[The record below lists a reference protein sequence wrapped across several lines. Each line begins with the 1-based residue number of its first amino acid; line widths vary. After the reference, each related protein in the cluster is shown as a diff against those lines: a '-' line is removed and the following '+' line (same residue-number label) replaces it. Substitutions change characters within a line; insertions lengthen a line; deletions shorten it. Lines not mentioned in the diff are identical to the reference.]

1 MDIAV
6 AAPSEQVLIFDTTLR
21 DGEQS
26 PGCSMNTEEKLVLAR
41 QLERLGVDIIEAGFP
56 IASQGD
62 FEAVQRVASEIR
74 GTRVAGLCRCLRKDI
89 DVAYQALKSAARPRI
104 HTFLATSDIHL
115 RYKLKMSRED
125 ALIHVRD
132 YVAHARSLCDDI
144 EFSPE
149 DATRSDPD
157 FLCEVLQVAVDSGA
171 TTLNIPDTVG
181 YTMPVEYGNLIRKIR
196 QTVKGENIVLSCHC
210 HNDLGMAVANS
221 LAAVAAG
228 ARQVE
233 CTINGIGERAGNCAM
248 EEVVMSL
255 FVRSDVFPYKCGVD
269 RAQIYATSQLLSQ
282 TLGFNVQPNKAIVGR
297 NAFAHEAGIHQ
308 HGVLSNPICYEIMTP
323 ESVGMRGERI
333 VLGKH
338 SGRHALMHRFNE
350 LGLNVS
356 SEELE
361 ALYTKFTHLADRKK
375 KVYDQDL
382 ISMVATHR
390 GPVSDSPNDSPNLV
404 TA

>member
-1 MDIAV
+1 MDIDV
-6 AAPSEQVLIFDTTLR
+6 AAPTEQVLIFDTTLR
-21 DGEQS
+21 DGEQA
-26 PGCSMNTEEKLVLAR
+26 PGCSMNTEEKLVMAR

-56 IASQGD
+56 VASQGD

-74 GTRVAGLCRCLRKDI
+74 GPRIAGLCRCIRKDI
-89 DVAYQALKSAARPRI
+89 DVAYQALKAAARPRI
-104 HTFLATSDIHL
+104 HTFLATTDIHL
-115 RYKLKMSRED
+115 TYKLKMSRQD
-125 ALIHVRD
+125 ALRNVRD

-157 FLCEVLQVAVDSGA
+157 FLCEVLQAAVDSGA

-181 YTMPVEYGNLIRKIR
+181 YTMPEEYGRLFRKIR
-196 QTVKGENIVLSCHC
+196 QTVRGENIVLSCHC
-210 HNDLGMAVANS
+210 HNDLGMSVANS

-233 CTINGIGERAGNCAM
+233 CTVNGIGERAGNAAM
-248 EEVVMSL
+248 EEVVMGI
-255 FVRSDVFPYKCGVD
+255 FVRADVYPYQCGVD
-269 RAQIYATSQLLSQ
+269 RSQIYATSQLLSQ

-308 HGVLSNPICYEIMTP
+308 HGVLSNPLCYEIMTP
-323 ESVGMRGERI
+323 ESVGMIGDRI

-356 SEELE
+356 TDELE
-361 ALYTKFTHLADRKK
+361 PLYAKFTHLADRKK

-382 ISMVATHR
+382 IAMVATHR
-390 GPVSDSPNDSPNLV
+390 GPVGDAPNLV
-404 TA
+404 TAQQ

>member
-1 MDIAV
+1 MNIDV
-6 AAPSEQVLIFDTTLR
+6 KEQPEKILIFDTTLR

-62 FEAVQRVASEIR
+62 FEAVQRVAREI
-74 GTRVAGLCRCLRKDI
+74 GGIRVAGLARCTRKDI
-89 DVAYQALKSAARPRI
+89 DTAYEALKDAARPRI

-115 RYKLKMSRED
+115 QYKLKMSRQD
-125 ALIHVRD
+125 ALRNVRE
-132 YVAHARSLCDDI
+132 YVGHARSLCSDI

-149 DATRSDPD
+149 DSTRSDPD
-157 FLCEVLQVAVDSGA
+157 FLCEVLQAAVDSGA

-181 YTMPVEYGNLIRKIR
+181 YTMPEEYGRLISKIR
-196 QTVKGENIVLSCHC
+196 QTVKGENLTISCHC

-233 CTINGIGERAGNCAM
+233 CTVNGIGERAGNAAM
-248 EEVVMSL
+248 EEVVMGI
-255 FVRSDVFPYKCGVD
+255 FVRSDMFPFQCGID
-269 RAQIYATSQLLSQ
+269 RSQIHATSELLSQ

-308 HGVLSNPICYEIMTP
+308 HGVLSNPLCYEIMTP
-323 ESVGMRGERI
+323 ESVGMPGDRI

-338 SGRHALMHRFNE
+338 SGRHALVYRFKQLGIEVSHDE
-350 LGLNVS
+350 LD
-356 SEELE
+356 
-361 ALYTKFTHLADRKK
+361 ALYTKFTQLADRKK

-382 ISMVATHR
+382 ISMVNTQR
-390 GPVSDSPNDSPNLV
+390 GAVGDAPNLV
-404 TA
+404 TAQQK

>member
-1 MDIAV
+1 MDIDVKAQ
-6 AAPSEQVLIFDTTLR
+6 PEKILIFDTTLR

-62 FEAVQRVASEIR
+62 FEAVQRVAREI
-74 GTRVAGLCRCLRKDI
+74 GGVRVAGLARCTRKDI
-89 DVAYQALKSAARPRI
+89 DTAYEALKDAARPRI

-115 RYKLKMSRED
+115 QYKLKMSRQD
-125 ALIHVRD
+125 ALRNVRE
-132 YVAHARSLCDDI
+132 YVGHARSLCSDI

-149 DATRSDPD
+149 DSTRSDPD
-157 FLCEVLQVAVDSGA
+157 FLCEVLQAAVESGA

-181 YTMPVEYGNLIRKIR
+181 YTMPEEYGRLISKIR
-196 QTVKGENIVLSCHC
+196 QTVKGENLTISCHC

-233 CTINGIGERAGNCAM
+233 CTVNGIGERAGNAAM
-248 EEVVMSL
+248 EEVVMGI
-255 FVRSDVFPYKCGVD
+255 FVRSDMFPFQCGID
-269 RAQIYATSQLLSQ
+269 RSQIHATSELLSQ

-308 HGVLSNPICYEIMTP
+308 HGVLSNPLCYEIMTP
-323 ESVGMRGERI
+323 ESVGMPGDRI

-338 SGRHALMHRFNE
+338 SGRHALVYRFKQLGIEVSHDE
-350 LGLNVS
+350 LD
-356 SEELE
+356 
-361 ALYTKFTHLADRKK
+361 ALYTKFTQLADRKK

-382 ISMVATHR
+382 ISMVNTQR
-390 GPVSDSPNDSPNLV
+390 GAVGDAPNLV
-404 TA
+404 TAQQK

>member
-1 MDIAV
+1 MDIDVKAQ
-6 AAPSEQVLIFDTTLR
+6 PEKILIFDTTLR

-62 FEAVQRVASEIR
+62 FEAVQRVAREI
-74 GTRVAGLCRCLRKDI
+74 GGVRVAGLARCTRKDI
-89 DVAYQALKSAARPRI
+89 DTAHEALKDAARPRI

-115 RYKLKMSRED
+115 QYKLKMSRQD
-125 ALIHVRD
+125 ALRSVRE
-132 YVAHARSLCDDI
+132 YVGHARSLCSDI

-149 DATRSDPD
+149 DSTRSDPD
-157 FLCEVLQVAVDSGA
+157 FLCEVLQAAVDSGA

-181 YTMPVEYGNLIRKIR
+181 YTMPGEYGRLIGKIR
-196 QTVKGENIVLSCHC
+196 QTVKGENLTISCHC

-233 CTINGIGERAGNCAM
+233 CTVNGIGERAGNAAM
-248 EEVVMSL
+248 EEVIMSI
-255 FVRSDVFPYKCGVD
+255 FVRSDMFPFQCGID
-269 RAQIYATSQLLSQ
+269 RSQIHATSELLSQ
-282 TLGFNVQPNKAIVGR
+282 TLGFSVQPNKAIVGR

-308 HGVLSNPICYEIMTP
+308 HGVLSNPLCYEIMTP
-323 ESVGMRGERI
+323 ESVGMPGDRI

-338 SGRHALMHRFNE
+338 SGRHALVYRFKQLGIEVSHDE
-350 LGLNVS
+350 LD
-356 SEELE
+356 
-361 ALYTKFTHLADRKK
+361 ALYTKFTQLADRKK

-382 ISMVATHR
+382 ISMVNTQR
-390 GPVSDSPNDSPNLV
+390 GAVGDAPNLV
-404 TA
+404 TAQQK

>member
-1 MDIAV
+1 MNIDVKAQPEKI
-6 AAPSEQVLIFDTTLR
+6 LIFDTTLR

-41 QLERLGVDIIEAGFP
+41 QLERLGVNIIEAGFP

-62 FEAVQRVASEIR
+62 FEAVQRVAREI
-74 GTRVAGLCRCLRKDI
+74 GGVRVAGLARCTRKDI
-89 DVAYQALKSAARPRI
+89 DTAYEALKDAARPRI

-115 RYKLKMSRED
+115 QYKLKMSRQD
-125 ALIHVRD
+125 ALRSVRE
-132 YVAHARSLCDDI
+132 YVGHARSLCSDI

-149 DATRSDPD
+149 DSTRSDPD
-157 FLCEVLQVAVDSGA
+157 FLCEVLQAAVDSGA

-181 YTMPVEYGNLIRKIR
+181 YTMPGEYGRLIGKIR
-196 QTVKGENIVLSCHC
+196 QTVKGENLTISCHC

-233 CTINGIGERAGNCAM
+233 CTVNGIGERAGNAAM
-248 EEVVMSL
+248 EEVVMGI
-255 FVRSDVFPYKCGVD
+255 FVRSDMFPFQCGID
-269 RAQIYATSQLLSQ
+269 RSQIHATSELLSQ
-282 TLGFNVQPNKAIVGR
+282 TLGFSVQPNKAIVGR

-308 HGVLSNPICYEIMTP
+308 HGVLSNPLCYEIMTP
-323 ESVGMRGERI
+323 ESVGMPGDRI

-338 SGRHALMHRFNE
+338 SGRHALVYRFKQLGIEVSHDE
-350 LGLNVS
+350 LD
-356 SEELE
+356 
-361 ALYTKFTHLADRKK
+361 ALYTKFTQLADRKK

-382 ISMVATHR
+382 ISMVNTQR
-390 GPVSDSPNDSPNLV
+390 GAVGDAPNLV
-404 TA
+404 TAQQK

>member
-1 MDIAV
+1 MDIDVKAQ
-6 AAPSEQVLIFDTTLR
+6 PEKILIFDTTLR

-62 FEAVQRVASEIR
+62 FEAVQRVAREI
-74 GTRVAGLCRCLRKDI
+74 GGVRVAGLARCTRKDI
-89 DVAYQALKSAARPRI
+89 DTAHEALKDAARPRI

-115 RYKLKMSRED
+115 QYKLKMSRQD
-125 ALIHVRD
+125 ALRNVRE
-132 YVAHARSLCDDI
+132 YVGHARSLCSDI

-149 DATRSDPD
+149 DSTRSDPD
-157 FLCEVLQVAVDSGA
+157 FLCEVLQAAVESGA

-181 YTMPVEYGNLIRKIR
+181 YTMPEEYGRLISKIR
-196 QTVKGENIVLSCHC
+196 QTVKGENLTISCHC

-233 CTINGIGERAGNCAM
+233 CTVNGIGERAGNAAM
-248 EEVVMSL
+248 EEVVMGI
-255 FVRSDVFPYKCGVD
+255 FVRSDMFPFQCGID
-269 RAQIYATSQLLSQ
+269 RSQIHATSELLSQ

-308 HGVLSNPICYEIMTP
+308 HGVLSNPLCYEIMTP
-323 ESVGMRGERI
+323 ESVGMPGDRI

-338 SGRHALMHRFNE
+338 SGRHALVYRFKQLGIEVSHDE
-350 LGLNVS
+350 LD
-356 SEELE
+356 
-361 ALYTKFTHLADRKK
+361 ALYTKFTQLADRKK

-382 ISMVATHR
+382 ISMVNTQR
-390 GPVSDSPNDSPNLV
+390 GAVGDAPNLV
-404 TA
+404 TAQQK

>member
-1 MDIAV
+1 MDIDVKAQ
-6 AAPSEQVLIFDTTLR
+6 AEKILIFDTTLR

-62 FEAVQRVASEIR
+62 FEAVQRVAREI
-74 GTRVAGLCRCLRKDI
+74 GGVRVAGLARCTRKDI
-89 DVAYQALKSAARPRI
+89 DTAYEALKDAARPRI

-115 RYKLKMSRED
+115 QYKLKMSRQD
-125 ALIHVRD
+125 ALRNVRE
-132 YVAHARSLCDDI
+132 YVGHARSLCSDI

-149 DATRSDPD
+149 DSTRSDPD
-157 FLCEVLQVAVDSGA
+157 FLCEVLQAAVDSGA

-181 YTMPVEYGNLIRKIR
+181 YTMPGEYGRLIGKIR
-196 QTVKGENIVLSCHC
+196 QTVKGENLTISCHC

-233 CTINGIGERAGNCAM
+233 CTVNGIGERAGNAAM
-248 EEVVMSL
+248 EEVVMGI
-255 FVRSDVFPYKCGVD
+255 FVRSDMFPFQCGVD
-269 RAQIYATSQLLSQ
+269 RSQIHATSELLSQ
-282 TLGFNVQPNKAIVGR
+282 TLGFSVQPNKAIVGR

-308 HGVLSNPICYEIMTP
+308 HGVLSNPLCYEIMTP
-323 ESVGMRGERI
+323 ESVGMPGDRI

-338 SGRHALMHRFNE
+338 SGRHALVYRFKQLGIEVSHDE
-350 LGLNVS
+350 LD
-356 SEELE
+356 
-361 ALYTKFTHLADRKK
+361 ALYTKFTQLADRKK

-382 ISMVATHR
+382 ISMVNTQR
-390 GPVSDSPNDSPNLV
+390 GAVGDAPNLV
-404 TA
+404 TAQQK

>member
-1 MDIAV
+1 MEPEVSTPA
-6 AAPSEQVLIFDTTLR
+6 EQILIFDTTLR

-26 PGCSMNTEEKLVLAR
+26 PGCSMHTDEKLLIAH

-62 FEAVQRVASEIR
+62 FEAVQRIAAEVRQPRIA
-74 GTRVAGLCRCLRKDI
+74 ALARCVHKDI
-89 DVAYQALKSAARPRI
+89 EIAAKALEGAARPRI

-115 RYKLKMSRED
+115 AFKLKLSRQD
-125 ALIHVRD
+125 ALQTAREC
-132 YVAHARSLCDDI
+132 VAYARSLCDDI

-149 DATRSDPD
+149 DATRSEPA
-157 FLCEVLQVAVDSGA
+157 FLCEVLQSAVDSGA

-181 YTMPVEYGNLIRKIR
+181 YTMPDEYSRLIRQIR
-196 QTVKGENIVLSCHC
+196 DTVRGEFVISAHC

-221 LAAVAAG
+221 LAAISAG

-233 CTINGIGERAGNCAM
+233 CTINGIGERAGNAAL
-248 EEVVMSL
+248 EELVMAL
-255 FVRSDVFPYKCGVD
+255 HVRGELYPGTCNVD
-269 RAQIYATSQLLSQ
+269 RTQLYPASQLLSR

-308 HGVLSNPICYEIMTP
+308 HGVLSNPLCYEIMTP
-323 ESVGMRGERI
+323 ESVGMPQDRL

-338 SGRHALMHRFNE
+338 SGRHALLHRFNE
-350 LGLNVS
+350 LGLEVAGD
-356 SEELE
+356 ELDP
-361 ALYTKFTHLADRKK
+361 LYARFSHLADRKK

-382 ISMVATHR
+382 ISMVLTYR
-390 GPVSDSPNDSPNLV
+390 GPLGKLPNRVAAQQP
-404 TA
+404 

>member
-1 MDIAV
+1 METDVVSPA
-6 AAPSEQVLIFDTTLR
+6 EQILIFDTTLR

-26 PGCSMNTEEKLVLAR
+26 PGCSMHTDEKLIIAH

-62 FEAVQRVASEIR
+62 FEAVERVAAEVHRPRI
-74 GTRVAGLCRCLRKDI
+74 AALARCVHKDI
-89 DVAYQALKSAARPRI
+89 DTAANALQGATRPRI

-115 RYKLKMSRED
+115 AFKLKMSRQD
-125 ALIHVRD
+125 ALRTAREC
-132 YVAHARSLCDDI
+132 VAYARALCDDI
-144 EFSPE
+144 QFSPE

-157 FLCEVLQVAVDSGA
+157 FLCEVLQAAVDSGA

-181 YTMPVEYGNLIRKIR
+181 YTMPEEYGRLIRRIR
-196 QTVKGENIVLSCHC
+196 ETVRGEFVISAHC

-233 CTINGIGERAGNCAM
+233 CTINGIGERAGNAAL
-248 EEVVMSL
+248 EELVMAL
-255 FVRSDVFPYKCGVD
+255 HVRGDVFPYTCAVD
-269 RAQIYATSQLLSQ
+269 REQLYPASQLLSR

-308 HGVLSNPICYEIMTP
+308 HGVLSNPLCYEIMTP
-323 ESVGMRGERI
+323 ESVGMPQDRL

-338 SGRHALMHRFNE
+338 SGRHALLHRFNE
-350 LGLNVS
+350 LGLDVAG
-356 SEELE
+356 EELDP
-361 ALYTKFTHLADRKK
+361 LYTRFTHLADRKK

-382 ISMVATHR
+382 ISLVLTYR
-390 GPVSDSPNDSPNLV
+390 EPLGKSPNRV
-404 TA
+404 AVRQQ

>member
-1 MDIAV
+1 MDIDVKAQ
-6 AAPSEQVLIFDTTLR
+6 PEKILIFDTTLR

-41 QLERLGVDIIEAGFP
+41 QLERLGVDIIEACFP

-62 FEAVQRVASEIR
+62 FEAVQRVAREI
-74 GTRVAGLCRCLRKDI
+74 GGVRVAGLARCTRKDI
-89 DVAYQALKSAARPRI
+89 DTAYEALKDAARPRI

-115 RYKLKMSRED
+115 QYKLKMSRQD
-125 ALIHVRD
+125 ALRSVRE
-132 YVAHARSLCDDI
+132 YVGHARSLCSDI

-149 DATRSDPD
+149 DSTRSDPD
-157 FLCEVLQVAVDSGA
+157 FLCEVLQAAVDSGA

-181 YTMPVEYGNLIRKIR
+181 YTMPGEYGRLIGKIR
-196 QTVKGENIVLSCHC
+196 QTVKGENLTISCHC

-233 CTINGIGERAGNCAM
+233 CTVNGIGERAGNAAM
-248 EEVVMSL
+248 EEVVMGI
-255 FVRSDVFPYKCGVD
+255 FVRSDMFPFQCGVD
-269 RAQIYATSQLLSQ
+269 RSQIHATSELLSQ
-282 TLGFNVQPNKAIVGR
+282 TLGFSVQPNKAIVGR

-308 HGVLSNPICYEIMTP
+308 HGVLSNPLCYEIMTP
-323 ESVGMRGERI
+323 ESVGMPGDRI

-338 SGRHALMHRFNE
+338 SGRHALVYRFKQLGIEVSHDE
-350 LGLNVS
+350 LD
-356 SEELE
+356 
-361 ALYTKFTHLADRKK
+361 ALYTKFTQLADRKK

-382 ISMVATHR
+382 ISMVNTQR
-390 GPVSDSPNDSPNLV
+390 GAVGDAPNLV
-404 TA
+404 TAQQK

>member
-1 MDIAV
+1 MDTDVKAQPEKI
-6 AAPSEQVLIFDTTLR
+6 LIFDTTLR

-62 FEAVQRVASEIR
+62 FEAVQRVAREI
-74 GTRVAGLCRCLRKDI
+74 GGVRVAGLARCTRKDI
-89 DVAYQALKSAARPRI
+89 DTAYEALKDAARPRI

-115 RYKLKMSRED
+115 QYKLKMSRQD
-125 ALIHVRD
+125 ALRNVRE
-132 YVAHARSLCDDI
+132 YVGHARSLCSDI

-149 DATRSDPD
+149 DSTRSDPD

-181 YTMPVEYGNLIRKIR
+181 YTMPEEYGRLIGKIR
-196 QTVKGENIVLSCHC
+196 QTVKGENLTISCHC

-233 CTINGIGERAGNCAM
+233 CTVNGIGERAGNAAM
-248 EEVVMSL
+248 EEVVMSI
-255 FVRSDVFPYKCGVD
+255 FVRSDMFPFQCGID
-269 RAQIYATSQLLSQ
+269 RSQIHATSELLSQ

-308 HGVLSNPICYEIMTP
+308 HGVLSNPLCYEIMTP
-323 ESVGMRGERI
+323 ESVGMPGDRI

-338 SGRHALMHRFNE
+338 SGRHALVHRFKQLGIEVSHDE
-350 LGLNVS
+350 LD
-356 SEELE
+356 
-361 ALYTKFTHLADRKK
+361 ALYTKFTQLADRKK

-382 ISMVATHR
+382 ISMVNTQR
-390 GPVSDSPNDSPNLV
+390 GAVGDAPNLV
-404 TA
+404 TAQQK